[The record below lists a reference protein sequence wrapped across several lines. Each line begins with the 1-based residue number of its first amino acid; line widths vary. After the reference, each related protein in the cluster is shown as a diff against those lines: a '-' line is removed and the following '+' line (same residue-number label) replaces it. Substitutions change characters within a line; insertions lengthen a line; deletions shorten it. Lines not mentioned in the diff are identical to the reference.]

1 MSGGLDWQTDG
12 ADWPNR
18 DYSGFV
24 EAGGLTWHVQR
35 MGSGPVALL
44 IHGTGASTHS
54 WRDLAPRLAQR
65 FTVIAPDLPGH
76 AFTGRPASRD
86 LSLTNMSGLVCK
98 LVEALDLRPE
108 IVIGHS
114 AGAAVALRMALDK
127 CVSPAAIVSLNGALF
142 PFSGVARHVF
152 PPVAR
157 LMLLNPFTPRIFTA
171 QAESPQ
177 RVERL
182 IENTGSKI
190 DDHGLAL
197 YKRLFCE
204 PDHVL
209 GALGMMANWDL
220 KPLQDAMGEIDTPVV
235 LIATEDD
242 RAIPPSNSMRARDT
256 LANAHVVYL
265 RGLGHLAHE
274 EAPEQIAEIIED
286 AARDYGV
293 LAAHEAP

>member
-1 MSGGLDWQTDG
+1 MSERLDWEKDG

-18 DYSGFV
+18 AYSGFV
-24 EAGGLTWHVQR
+24 EAGGIRWHVQR
-35 MGSGPVALL
+35 MGYGPVVLL

-54 WRDLAPRLAQR
+54 WRDLAPRLAER

-76 AFTGRPASRD
+76 AFTERPPSRD
-86 LSLTNMSGLVCK
+86 LSLTNMTRLVCK
-98 LVEALDLRPE
+98 LVETLDVQPAL
-108 IVIGHS
+108 VVGHS

-127 CVSPAAIVSLNGALF
+127 CIAPAAIVSLNGALF

-190 DDHGLAL
+190 DERGLEL
-197 YKRLFCE
+197 YKRLFRKTG
-204 PDHVL
+204 HVL

-220 KPLQDAMGEIDTPVV
+220 QPLQDAMGEIDTPVV

-242 RAIPPSNSMRARDT
+242 RAIPPSNSMSARDK
-256 LANAHVVYL
+256 LVNAKVVYL

-274 EAPEQIAEIIED
+274 EAPEQIAKIIEQT
-286 AARDYGV
+286 ARDNGV
-293 LAAHEAP
+293 LQPE

>member
-1 MSGGLDWQTDG
+1 MPRSRPMSEGLDWARDG

-18 DYSGFV
+18 DCSGFV
-24 EAGGLTWHVQR
+24 EAGDITWHVQQ

-54 WRDLAPRLAQR
+54 WRDLAPRLAEH

-76 AFTGRPASRD
+76 AFTERPKASK
-86 LSLTNMSGLVCK
+86 LSLTNMSRLVCE
-98 LVEALDLRPE
+98 LVRALDVQPA
-108 IVIGHS
+108 IVVGHS
-114 AGAAVALRMALDK
+114 AGAAVALRLALDK
-127 CVSPAAIVSLNGALF
+127 CIAPAAIVSLNGALF

-182 IENTGSKI
+182 IENTGSRI
-190 DDHGLAL
+190 DATGLAL
-197 YKRLFCE
+197 YKRLFRQTG
-204 PDHVL
+204 HVL

-220 KPLQDAMGEIDTPVV
+220 KPLQEAMNQIETPVV
-235 LIATEDD
+235 LIAADEDS
-242 RAIPPSNSMRARDT
+242 AIPPSNSMRARDR
-256 LANAHVVYL
+256 LPNARVVYL

-274 EAPEQIAEIIED
+274 EAPDQTAEIIEQT
-286 AARDYGV
+286 ARENGV
-293 LAAHEAP
+293 F

>member
-1 MSGGLDWQTDG
+1 MTEGLDWARDG
-12 ADWPNR
+12 TDWPNR
-18 DYSGFV
+18 AHSGFV

-35 MGSGPVALL
+35 MGDGPVVLL

-54 WRDLAPRLAQR
+54 WRDLAPRLAEH

-76 AFTGRPASRD
+76 AFTDRPTSRN
-86 LSLTNMSGLVCK
+86 LSLTNMARLVCK
-98 LVEALDLRPE
+98 LVEALDVRPD
-108 IVIGHS
+108 IVVGHS
-114 AGAAVALRMALDK
+114 AGAAVALRMVMDK
-127 CVSPAAIVSLNGALF
+127 CISPAAIVSLNGALF

-171 QAESPQ
+171 QAQSPQ

-190 DDHGLAL
+190 DEKGLAL
-197 YKRLFCE
+197 YKRLFRK
-204 PDHVL
+204 PGHVL

-220 KPLQDAMGEIDTPVV
+220 KPLQDAMGQIHTPVV
-235 LIATEDD
+235 LVAAEND

-256 LANAHVVYL
+256 LPNATVVYL

-274 EAPEQIAEIIED
+274 EAPDQVAGIIEET
-286 AARDYGV
+286 AHEHGV
-293 LAAHEAP
+293 L

>member
-1 MSGGLDWQTDG
+1 MSDGLDWKKDG

-18 DYSGFV
+18 NCSGFV

-35 MGSGPVALL
+35 MGQGPVILL

-76 AFTGRPASRD
+76 AFTDRPASRE
-86 LSLTNMSGLVCK
+86 LSLTNMGHLVCK
-98 LVEALDLRPE
+98 LVEALDVEPAL
-108 IVIGHS
+108 VVGHS
-114 AGAAVALRMALDK
+114 AGAAIALRMVLDN
-127 CVSPAAIVSLNGALF
+127 CITPAAIVSLNGALF

-171 QAESPQ
+171 QAKSPQ

-182 IENTGSKI
+182 IENTGSRI
-190 DDHGLAL
+190 DDRGLSL
-197 YKRLFCE
+197 YKRLFRE
-204 PDHVL
+204 PGHVL

-220 KPLQDAMGEIDTPVV
+220 KPLQDAMDKITTPVV
-235 LIATEDD
+235 LVATEDD
-242 RAIPPSNSMRARDT
+242 RAIPPSNSMRARDK
-256 LANAHVVYL
+256 LPNARVVYL

-274 EAPEQIAEIIED
+274 EAPEQIGEIIDE
-286 AARDYGV
+286 AARENGV
-293 LAAHEAP
+293 L

>member
-1 MSGGLDWQTDG
+1 MSEGLDWARDG

-18 DYSGFV
+18 DYSGFF
-24 EAGGLTWHVQR
+24 EAGDITWHVQR

-54 WRDLAPRLAQR
+54 WRDLAPRLAEH

-76 AFTGRPASRD
+76 AFTERPTASQ
-86 LSLTNMSGLVCK
+86 LSLTNMSRLVCQ
-98 LVEALDLRPE
+98 LVHALDVQPA
-108 IVIGHS
+108 IVVGHS
-114 AGAAVALRMALDK
+114 AGAAVALRMALDR
-127 CVSPAAIVSLNGALF
+127 CIAPAAIVSLNGALF

-182 IENTGSKI
+182 IENTGSRI
-190 DDHGLAL
+190 DARGLAL
-197 YKRLFCE
+197 YKRLFRQRE
-204 PDHVL
+204 HVL

-220 KPLQDAMGEIDTPVV
+220 KPLQEAMNQIETPVV
-235 LIATEDD
+235 LIAAEDD
-242 RAIPPSNSMRARDT
+242 SAIPPSNSLRARDR
-256 LANAHVVYL
+256 LPNARVVYL

-274 EAPEQIAEIIED
+274 EEPEHIVEIIEKT
-286 AARDYGV
+286 ARENGV
-293 LAAHEAP
+293 L

>member
-1 MSGGLDWQTDG
+1 MSEGLDWEKDG

-18 DYSGFV
+18 EYSGFV

-35 MGSGPVALL
+35 MGDGPVALL

-54 WRDLAPRLAQR
+54 WRDLAPRLAES
-65 FTVIAPDLPGH
+65 FTIIAPDLPGH
-76 AFTGRPASRD
+76 AFTDRPYSRD
-86 LSLTNMSGLVCK
+86 LSLTNMARLVCQ
-98 LVEALDLRPE
+98 LVETLDVQPQ
-108 IVIGHS
+108 IVVGHS

-190 DDHGLAL
+190 DETGLAL
-197 YKRLFCE
+197 YKRLFRQ
-204 PDHVL
+204 PGHVL

-220 KPLQDAMGEIDTPVV
+220 KPLQDRLSEIETAVV

-242 RAIPPSNSMRARDT
+242 RAIPPSNSMRARDR
-256 LANAHVVYL
+256 LPNAKVVYL

-274 EAPEQIAEIIED
+274 EAPAQIAEIIEET
-286 AARDYGV
+286 ARENGV
-293 LAAHEAP
+293 L

>member
-1 MSGGLDWQTDG
+1 MSEGLDWEKDG

-18 DYSGFV
+18 AYSGFV
-24 EAGGLTWHVQR
+24 EAGGLKWHVQR
-35 MGSGPVALL
+35 MGNGPVVLL

-54 WRDLAPRLAQR
+54 WRDLAPRLADR

-76 AFTGRPASRD
+76 AFTDRPPSRD
-86 LSLTNMSGLVCK
+86 LSLTNMTRLVCN
-98 LVEALDLRPE
+98 LVATLDVQPAL
-108 IVIGHS
+108 VVGHS
-114 AGAAVALRMALDK
+114 AGAAVALSMALDK
-127 CVSPAAIVSLNGALF
+127 CISPAAIVSLNGALF

-152 PPVAR
+152 PPIAR

-182 IENTGSKI
+182 IENTGSQI
-190 DDHGLAL
+190 DERGLEL
-197 YKRLFCE
+197 YKRLFRQTG
-204 PDHVL
+204 HVL

-220 KPLQDAMGEIDTPVV
+220 QPLQEAMGEIDTPVV

-242 RAIPPSNSMRARDT
+242 RAIPPSNSMSARDK
-256 LANAHVVYL
+256 LANAKIVYL

-274 EAPEQIAEIIED
+274 EGPEQIAEIIEQT
-286 AARDYGV
+286 ARDNGV
-293 LAAHEAP
+293 LQSE

>member
-1 MSGGLDWQTDG
+1 MGERLDWETDG

-18 DYSGFV
+18 EHSGFI

-35 MGSGPVALL
+35 MGHGPVILL
-44 IHGTGASTHS
+44 LHGTGASTHS
-54 WRDLAPRLAQR
+54 WRDLAPRLAQH

-76 AFTGRPASRD
+76 AFTDRPASRE
-86 LSLTNMSGLVCK
+86 LSLTNMSDLVCK
-98 LVEALDLRPE
+98 LIEALDVEPAL
-108 IVIGHS
+108 VVGHS

-127 CVSPAAIVSLNGALF
+127 CVAPAAIVSLNGALF

-190 DDHGLAL
+190 DEKGLAL
-197 YKRLFCE
+197 YKRLFRE
-204 PDHVL
+204 PGHVL

-220 KPLQDAMGEIDTPVV
+220 KPLQDKMGDIDTPVV
-235 LIATEDD
+235 LIATEED
-242 RAIPPSNSMRARDT
+242 RAIPPSNSMRARDK
-256 LANAHVVYL
+256 LPNARVVYL

-274 EAPEQIAEIIED
+274 EAPEQIAEIIEETARENGVVLPH
-286 AARDYGV
+286 AAR
-293 LAAHEAP
+293 

>member
-1 MSGGLDWQTDG
+1 MSEGLDWETDG

-18 DYSGFV
+18 QHSGFV

-35 MGSGPVALL
+35 MGHGPVLLL

-54 WRDLAPRLAQR
+54 WRDLAPRLAER

-76 AFTGRPASRD
+76 AFTERPYSRD
-86 LSLTNMSGLVCK
+86 LSLTKMTGLVCK
-98 LVEALDLRPE
+98 LVEALDVEPAL
-108 IVIGHS
+108 VVGHS
-114 AGAAVALRMALDK
+114 AGAAIALRMVEEK
-127 CVSPAAIVSLNGALF
+127 CISPKAVVTLNGALF

-171 QAESPQ
+171 QADSPQ

-190 DDHGLAL
+190 DERGLAL
-197 YKRLFCE
+197 YKRLFRQTG
-204 PDHVL
+204 HVL

-220 KPLQDAMGEIDTPVV
+220 KPLQDAMGEIETPVV
-235 LIATEDD
+235 LIATEEDH
-242 RAIPPSNSMRARDT
+242 AIPPSNSMRARDK
-256 LANAHVVYL
+256 LPNAKVVYL

-274 EAPEQIAEIIED
+274 EAPEQIAEIIEET
-286 AARDYGV
+286 ARENGV
-293 LAAHEAP
+293 H